1 MIAPYPDNE
10 PQRVEALRRYEIL
23 DTDPEAPFDEL
34 VQLAAQICRVPIAL
48 ISLIDPLRQWFKAKT
63 GVGACQT
70 SRDMAFCAHAI
81 LQRDVFE
88 VPDALGD
95 QRFATNP
102 LVTGEPHI
110 RFYAGAPLIDRDG
123 YALGTL
129 CVIDR
134 APKRLSAQHKQAL
147 TTLGRQ
153 VVAQFELRLRNRQLA
168 TQVTRLEQAD
178 SQPSTLLL
186 AAEQASDG
194 IAFLDRAGRFTYVN
208 RAHAAVYGYE
218 PAELIGK
225 SWRDLSLDPWIAR
238 IETTV
243 FPLVEETGRWQGE
256 IVGRGKDGHSTATDV
271 SLTLLTKP
279 GDGDHWLLWISR
291 TRIPSAAK
299 AKSEFLA
306 SMSHEIRTPMN
317 AIVGMADL
325 LQATA
330 LSPVQ
335 QEYVKRFSHAAS
347 SLLNLLNDILDL
359 SQLEAGRLEMD
370 SIPFDLHELV
380 DRTAESMAIR
390 AHAKQIALFAFVHPD
405 VPASILGDPTR
416 LRQVLV
422 TLVGNA
428 LKFTER
434 GEVVI
439 RVEPTPD
446 RETPGA
452 LRFSIS
458 DTGIGIPSD
467 RIATIFDSFTQI
479 DSSTTRTY
487 GGTGLGLSISQRLV
501 GLMGGRLTVES
512 QLGKG
517 STFMF
522 VLSPAAAPATASP
535 ADSPLIDLH
544 GRRILVVD
552 ANPVSRMMI
561 QAHLSRLGAAIIE
574 AHTGAAALAT
584 IEAARA
590 RHEPIDLAIID
601 SHLPDQHGMHLA
613 EAIEH
618 RAGDHPIPL
627 VLQTTEVRRATSRRT
642 DNMTIAGYL
651 YKPLSRARL
660 LSAVESALRLPSP
673 PPTTQPP
680 VPGQADAS
688 DPRPL
693 RVLLVE
699 DMEDNRVLITLF
711 LKPTPYQ
718 LDLAKNGV
726 EGVDKFQSGRYD
738 LVLMD
743 IQMPVMDGYEATRTI
758 RAWEAAEGR
767 QATPIVALTA
777 STFEE
782 DIQTA
787 RAAGVTAHLTKPIKK
802 QTLLDTVRRYATP
815 DPREQAA
822 P

>member
-1 MIAPYPDNE
+1 
-10 PQRVEALRRYEIL
+10 
-23 DTDPEAPFDEL
+23 
-34 VQLAAQICRVPIAL
+34 
-48 ISLIDPLRQWFKAKT
+48 
-63 GVGACQT
+63 
-70 SRDMAFCAHAI
+70 
-81 LQRDVFE
+81 
-88 VPDALGD
+88 
-95 QRFATNP
+95 
-102 LVTGEPHI
+102 
-110 RFYAGAPLIDRDG
+110 
-123 YALGTL
+123 
-129 CVIDR
+129 
-134 APKRLSAQHKQAL
+134 
-147 TTLGRQ
+147 
-153 VVAQFELRLRNRQLA
+153 
-168 TQVTRLEQAD
+168 
-178 SQPSTLLL
+178 
-186 AAEQASDG
+186 
-194 IAFLDRAGRFTYVN
+194 
-208 RAHAAVYGYE
+208 
-218 PAELIGK
+218 
-225 SWRDLSLDPWIAR
+225 
-238 IETTV
+238 
-243 FPLVEETGRWQGE
+243 
-256 IVGRGKDGHSTATDV
+256 
-271 SLTLLTKP
+271 
-279 GDGDHWLLWISR
+279 
-291 TRIPSAAK
+291 
-299 AKSEFLA
+299 
-306 SMSHEIRTPMN
+306 
-317 AIVGMADL
+317 
-325 LQATA
+325 
-330 LSPVQ
+330 
-335 QEYVKRFSHAAS
+335 
-347 SLLNLLNDILDL
+347 
-359 SQLEAGRLEMD
+359 
-370 SIPFDLHELV
+370 
-380 DRTAESMAIR
+380 
-390 AHAKQIALFAFVHPD
+390 
-405 VPASILGDPTR
+405 
-416 LRQVLV
+416 
-422 TLVGNA
+422 
-428 LKFTER
+428 
-434 GEVVI
+434 
-439 RVEPTPD
+439 
-446 RETPGA
+446 ETPGA

-517 STFMF
+517 STFTF
-522 VLSPAAAPATASP
+522 LLSPAAAPATASP

-584 IEAARA
+584 IEATRA

-613 EAIEH
+613 EAVEH

-627 VLQTTEVRRATSRRT
+627 VLQTAEVRRATSRRT
-642 DNMTIAGYL
+642 DNVTIAGYL
-651 YKPLSRARL
+651 YTPLSRARL
-660 LSAVESALRLPSP
+660 LSAVESALRLPLSP
-673 PPTTQPP
+673 PAAQPP

-726 EGVDKFQSGRYD
+726 EGVDTFQSGRYD

-787 RAAGVTAHLTKPIKK
+787 HAAGVTAHLTKPIKK
-802 QTLLDTVRRYATP
+802 QTLLDTLRRYAIP
-815 DPREQAA
+815 GSREQAA
-822 P
+822 S